1 MLQRIA
7 SYIMPSDS
15 NKLTFDVED
24 VISKLTTDEKIALL
38 SGMTAVS
45 LLYQTRPYRSTQES
59 TSGIPHRY
67 RV

>member
-7 SYIMPSDS
+7 SYIMAPDS
-15 NKLTFDVED
+15 SKLTFDVED
-24 VISKLTTDEKIALL
+24 VLSKLTTEEKISLL
-38 SGMTAVS
+38 SGIIAVS
-45 LLYQTRPYRSTQES
+45 LLYQTRAYRSLQES